1 MKALFS
7 FLLALTGG
15 SIFLL
20 PELLHD
26 ACPYLA
32 EIGMR
37 SPLAV
42 FTAWATLAFGVMLRP
57 SAFLLAGFL
66 VLTTRGVHTPEHES
80 LTAAVWFLS
89 GLTFLP
95 FVWVARDVES
105 L

>member
-20 PELLHD
+20 PAQLHD
-26 ACPYLA
+26 ACPFLA

-37 SPLAV
+37 SPAAV
-42 FTAWATLAFGVMLRP
+42 FVAWVTLALGVMMRP

-66 VLTTRGVHTPEHES
+66 VLTTRGVHTPDHES

-89 GLTFLP
+89 GLICLP
-95 FVWVARDVES
+95 FVWVARDVEN